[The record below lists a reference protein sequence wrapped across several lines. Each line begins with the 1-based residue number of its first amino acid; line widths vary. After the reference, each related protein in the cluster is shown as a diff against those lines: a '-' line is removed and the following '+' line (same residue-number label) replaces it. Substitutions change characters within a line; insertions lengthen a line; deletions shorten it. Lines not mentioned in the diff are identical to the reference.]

1 MQRVRHLGT
10 LSPKW
15 DLSMKFLPS
24 GLRRKKSCRREGG
37 KNVRA
42 REEEWKAPRKQGSI
56 DELTETEAA

>member
-24 GLRRKKSCRREGG
+24 GLRRKKKLQKRRGKECKSQRRGMEGT
-37 KNVRA
+37 KKTRINR
-42 REEEWKAPRKQGSI
+42 
-56 DELTETEAA
+56 